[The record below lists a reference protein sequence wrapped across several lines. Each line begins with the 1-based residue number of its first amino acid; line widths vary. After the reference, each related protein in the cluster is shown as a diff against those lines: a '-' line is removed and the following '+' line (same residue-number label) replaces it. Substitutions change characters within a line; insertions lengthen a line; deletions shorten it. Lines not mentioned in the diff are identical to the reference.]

1 VKSAAGAFVFASACW
16 LSVAR
21 AEPPLPA
28 SDRATSV
35 AATSDAAS
43 PDPAPINVE
52 ISGQRRT
59 PERGVYDLTLRR
71 DLLLASPRLQ
81 TSELLSAAPGF
92 FVDHEDGEGLGNDVY
107 LRGFDLSHGSGI
119 EMKVGR
125 VPINS
130 PSHVRGQGYADVNFL
145 LPEVVRSIRVL
156 EGPYDPRQGDAAI
169 VGSAEFELG
178 VAERGV
184 HGKLSYGSFDQLRA
198 LAIAAPRAGDEQTFA
213 AFALRKTDGFG
224 ARRASRSGTL
234 NAQWAIELGTN
245 DRLTLLAVAYAARAE
260 LPGVVREDDVE
271 AGRLGFYDSYPHYA
285 GNQSSRTGRVLIS
298 AEYRHEPQHGPGF
311 VIAPWAMWTDL
322 RVRENYTGV
331 LEVSRND
338 PSVFARGDLF
348 ETADRESAL
357 GVTASVQPRPLR
369 LGRKTALGV
378 EPGFFLRGGNGRQRK
393 SLIDPDDTSV
403 WDRRLDAELRTLDAG
418 AYLDLDLNLG
428 GMVEVTGGLRADLL
442 LAEVDDRLAGVNGSD
457 GENAGA
463 MRSVAGV
470 AAGPRITVAYQPT
483 PGFSAHASYGEGFR
497 SLPVPYLEDGMSRPF
512 SKVRSIEV
520 GLGARVGPA
529 ERVSSRLALFQTWVE
544 HELVFVAEEAGLDT
558 QNRSARRGVVGS
570 FVYRPSSLLLA
581 SSALSVTDA
590 KYQTKVAGISH
601 RVPNVPPLLFR
612 TDVSLR
618 GALHGQGREAYVGRL
633 GVGYTFLSGQHLSD
647 LRMSA
652 VTHRLNAG
660 AAVRRGPI
668 ELGIDVYDVLGLE
681 TADRADLYVSNWSL
695 EPGQQPASPGTHVT
709 AAPPRT
715 VLASLGAYY

>member
-1 VKSAAGAFVFASACW
+1 VRVFVVASACW
-16 LSVAR
+16 VGVAR
-21 AEPPLPA
+21 AEPTLPPA
-28 SDRATSV
+28 DRAAP
-35 AATSDAAS
+35 AAAAS
-43 PDPAPINVE
+43 TTSAPDATPVNVE
-52 ISGQRRT
+52 VSGQRRL
-59 PERGVYDLTLRR
+59 PERGVYDLTLHR

-145 LPEVVRSIRVL
+145 LPEVVRSIRIL

-184 HGKLSYGSFDQLRA
+184 QGKLSYGSFDQLRA
-198 LAIAAPRAGDEQTFA
+198 LAIAAPRAGDEHTFA
-213 AFALRKTDGFG
+213 AFSLRKTDGFG

-234 NAQWAIELGTN
+234 NAQWAIELGAN

-271 AGRLGFYDSYPHYA
+271 AGRIGFYDSYPHYA
-285 GNQSSRTGRVLIS
+285 GNQSSRTARMLVS

-322 RVRENYTGV
+322 RVRENYSGV
-331 LEVSRND
+331 LEISRND
-338 PSVFARGDLF
+338 PSIFARGDLF
-348 ETADRESAL
+348 ETADRESSF
-357 GVTASVQPRPLR
+357 GVSASLLPRPLR
-369 LGRKTALGV
+369 IGRETALGV
-378 EPGFFLRGGNGRQRK
+378 EPGLFVRGGNSQQRK
-393 SLIDPDDTSV
+393 SLLDPDDASV

-418 AYLDLDLNLG
+418 AYLDLDLKLG
-428 GMVEVTGGLRADLL
+428 TWLEVTGGLRADLL
-442 LAEVDDRLAGVNGSD
+442 LAAVDNRLAGVNGSD

-463 MRSVAGV
+463 ERSLAGI
-470 AAGPRITVAYQPT
+470 AAGPRLSVVYRPS
-483 PGFSAHASYGEGFR
+483 PGFSVQSSYGEGFR
-497 SLPVPYLEDGMSRPF
+497 SLPVPYLEDGVERPF
-512 SKVRSIEV
+512 SKVRSVEV
-520 GLGARVGPA
+520 GLAARVGPA
-529 ERVSSRLALFQTWVE
+529 ERFSSRLALFQTWVE
-544 HELVFVAEEAGLDT
+544 NELVFVAEEAGLDT
-558 QNRSARRGVVGS
+558 QNRSVRRGVVGS
-570 FVYRPSSLLLA
+570 FIYRPSSLLLA

-590 KYQTKVAGISH
+590 EYRTKVAGLSH

-612 TDVSLR
+612 TDISLR
-618 GALHGQGREAYVGRL
+618 GALHGEGRTAYVGRL
-633 GVGYTFLSGQHLSD
+633 GIGYTFLSGQHLSD
-647 LRMSA
+647 RVIGPVS
-652 VTHRLNAG
+652 HRLNAG
-660 AAVRRGPI
+660 VAVRRGPI
-668 ELGIDVYDVLGLE
+668 ELAVDVYDVLGFE

-695 EPGQQPASPGTHVT
+695 EPGQQPASLGTHFT

-715 VLASLGAYY
+715 VVASLAAYF